1 MDSQQNKIDWSRPQ
15 RQPLAG
21 MLVVII
27 QTFWEA
33 IKRLWPILLLSL
45 FRGESGKFD
54 KYEII
59 GVGIMILVLIAGA
72 IRFFYFRFYIVENE
86 LIIKKGWL
94 KKETLVIPLNRV
106 QSVRIEQPYLHQLLG
121 IVKLSL
127 DTAGS
132 SKTEASIDALRRPM
146 AEQLRVQ
153 LANEHITETT
163 SEAGTREITPVL
175 SLTTKDLLKLSI
187 SANHIEAFFI
197 LLSFSY
203 GIYENLRQ
211 IRVDVPST
219 TFQPGSS
226 VYFLIFLITAVL
238 VITVLVS
245 TIRIFLKFY
254 DFNVQRTNAGFYI
267 RSGLTNVKQQIVPEN
282 KIQFI
287 NWKANWIR
295 KMMNLWMLEFNI
307 SGADEMQRKM
317 KVQVPVTQT
326 KYVPLLVENY
336 TDLPDTGGS
345 NPVTIHKSYFIRR
358 TIISGLLPAIIL
370 IAITWMWWE
379 RNSLFILIYPLL
391 ICISSWLYQRKFKLY
406 AYTDKIYISKGVL
419 GREYVLLKWYKIQ
432 TTTIKQSIYQRR
444 KKLATVHLHT
454 ASGTLVVP
462 FIDQSE
468 AHNIVN
474 YGLYEIERSE
484 RPWM

>member
-1 MDSQQNKIDWSRPQ
+1 MDSLQNKIDWSRPQ

-59 GVGIMILVLIAGA
+59 GVGIMVLVLIAGA
-72 IRFFYFRFYIVENE
+72 VRFFYFRFYIVENE
-86 LIIKKGWL
+86 LVIKKGWL

-121 IVKLSL
+121 IVKMSL

-153 LANEHITETT
+153 LVNESNTET
-163 SEAGTREITPVL
+163 SAEIKSSPATPVL

-203 GIYENLRQ
+203 GIYENLKQ
-211 IRVDVPST
+211 IKVDVPTS

-226 VYFLIFLITAVL
+226 VYFLLFLLTAVL
-238 VITVLVS
+238 IITVLVS
-245 TIRIFLKFY
+245 TVRIFLKFY
-254 DFNVQRTNAGFYI
+254 DFNVQKTSSGFYI
-267 RSGLTNVKQQIVPEN
+267 RSGLTNVKQQIVAVN

-295 KMMNLWMLEFNI
+295 KMMNLWILEFNI
-307 SGADEMQRKM
+307 AGADEMQRKM

-326 KYVPLLVENY
+326 QYVPVLVENY
-336 TDLPDTGGS
+336 TDLPDTIGS
-345 NPVTIHKSYFIRR
+345 KAVTIHKSYFIRR
-358 TIISGLLPAIIL
+358 TLISGLIPAIIL
-370 IAITWMWWE
+370 IAITWIWWKS
-379 RNSLFILIYPLL
+379 NSLLILLYPAL

-406 AYTDKIYISKGVL
+406 ALPEKIYISKGVL

-432 TTTIKQSIYQRR
+432 TTTVKQSIYQRR

-454 ASGTLVVP
+454 ASGTLVIP
-462 FIDQSE
+462 FINLNE
-468 AHNIVN
+468 AHEIVN
-474 YGLYEIERSE
+474 YGLYEIEHIE